1 MKTDNYKNLC
11 LEQALLSPL
20 KYRHGCIV
28 VKGGKIIGRGF
39 NDYRPGYDG
48 GALKTGQLPTASFPR
63 VFIHAAGNLKSQP
76 QSANFM
82 AFERVS
88 GMRGGRLANTPLTM
102 HSEMMAINSAVA
114 SSSTLAAKTVSC
126 IKPCS
131 KVLGDSKR
139 KRLSRRDAVAAYVER
154 VCRQELEQGVQQ
166 GTASLQG
173 QQWHS
178 PNKKR
183 KEKKNKLHQK
193 ENQRHGQ
200 KKTNRNRCP
209 PGIQVQKQQYEH
221 HDTDLEGGQNR
232 PIFEQPVVDT
242 PQKDTKRSSSC
253 NESPI
258 SFQSPNLPKGR
269 AGTVGRSLQ
278 SRRKHPKLVG
288 ADLYV
293 IRLSNCVSS
302 EVQHLGAEPISCK
315 GECESSG
322 DPATA
327 DELSRAF
334 PPCTTFSGSL
344 HDELVCKTRQP
355 QLLGPAPSGKSFNG
369 KPAESRPCYR
379 CVAYMDSVG
388 IKRVFWTNSNGE
400 WENAKV
406 RDLVDLLDRP
416 VDPDGNG
423 SIGLFVT
430 KHELLVR
437 TVARVYGPVSGNINA
452 QDLKQDPSVSPL
464 YPASTVIFAQSYL
477 RCIQTRLSEDTRQND
492 CHWYAG
498 GLSGLFD
505 FVLALI
511 DINTQPLLVGTN
523 SSTPVS
529 GIASTKSESHGQ
541 FTIG

>member
-63 VFIHAAGNLKSQP
+63 VSIHAAGSLKSQP
-76 QSANFM
+76 QSASFV
-82 AFERVS
+82 AFESVS
-88 GMRGGRLANTPLTM
+88 GMGGGRLANTPLTM

-114 SSSTLAAKTVSC
+114 SSSTLAAKIVSC

-131 KVLGDSKR
+131 KLPGDTKR

-154 VCRQELEQGVQQ
+154 VCRQELKQGVQQ
-166 GTASLQG
+166 GTAPLQG
-173 QQWHS
+173 QQWHNS
-178 PNKKR
+178 KKKG

-209 PGIQVQKQQYEH
+209 PGIQVTKQQYEH
-221 HDTDLEGGQNR
+221 HDNNDSEGGQNR
-232 PIFEQPVVDT
+232 PIFEQPVVDA

-253 NESPI
+253 NESLV
-258 SFQSPNLPKGR
+258 SFHNPNLPKGC
-269 AGTVGRSLQ
+269 AGTVRRSLQ

-293 IRLSNCVSS
+293 TRLSNCVSS
-302 EVQHLGAEPISCK
+302 EVQQLGAEPISCK

-322 DPATA
+322 DTATA

-355 QLLGPAPSGKSFNG
+355 QLLGPAPYGKSFNG

-388 IKRVFWTNSNGE
+388 IKRVFWTTSDGE

-406 RDLVDLLDRP
+406 RDLVDLLDHP

-430 KHELLVR
+430 KHEVLKLR
-437 TVARVYGPVSGNINA
+437 RVLG
-452 QDLKQDPSVSPL
+452 
-464 YPASTVIFAQSYL
+464 
-477 RCIQTRLSEDTRQND
+477 E
-492 CHWYAG
+492 
-498 GLSGLFD
+498 
-505 FVLALI
+505 
-511 DINTQPLLVGTN
+511 
-523 SSTPVS
+523 SS
-529 GIASTKSESHGQ
+529 
-541 FTIG
+541 

>member
-63 VFIHAAGNLKSQP
+63 VSIHAAGSLKSQP

-82 AFERVS
+82 AFESVS
-88 GMRGGRLANTPLTM
+88 GMGGGRLANTPLTM
-102 HSEMMAINSAVA
+102 HSEMMAINRAVA

-131 KVLGDSKR
+131 KLPGDAKR
-139 KRLSRRDAVAAYVER
+139 KRLSRRDAVATYVER

-166 GTASLQG
+166 GTAPLQG
-173 QQWHS
+173 RQW
-178 PNKKR
+178 R
-183 KEKKNKLHQK
+183 FEAAAHQRDIA
-193 ENQRHGQ
+193 ERQHGQ
-200 KKTNRNRCP
+200 KKTNRNRCQ
-209 PGIQVQKQQYEH
+209 PGIQATKQQYEH
-221 HDTDLEGGQNR
+221 HDNNDSEGGQNR
-232 PIFEQPVVDT
+232 PIFEQPVVDA

-253 NESPI
+253 NESLV
-258 SFQSPNLPKGR
+258 SFQNPNLPKDC
-269 AGTVGRSLQ
+269 AGTVRRSLQ

-293 IRLSNCVSS
+293 TRLSNYVPS

-322 DPATA
+322 DTATA

-334 PPCTTFSGSL
+334 PPCTSFSGSL
-344 HDELVCKTRQP
+344 HDELVCKARQP
-355 QLLGPAPSGKSFNG
+355 QLLGPTPSGESFNG

-430 KHELLVR
+430 KHEVLKLR
-437 TVARVYGPVSGNINA
+437 RVLG
-452 QDLKQDPSVSPL
+452 
-464 YPASTVIFAQSYL
+464 
-477 RCIQTRLSEDTRQND
+477 E
-492 CHWYAG
+492 
-498 GLSGLFD
+498 
-505 FVLALI
+505 
-511 DINTQPLLVGTN
+511 
-523 SSTPVS
+523 SS
-529 GIASTKSESHGQ
+529 
-541 FTIG
+541 